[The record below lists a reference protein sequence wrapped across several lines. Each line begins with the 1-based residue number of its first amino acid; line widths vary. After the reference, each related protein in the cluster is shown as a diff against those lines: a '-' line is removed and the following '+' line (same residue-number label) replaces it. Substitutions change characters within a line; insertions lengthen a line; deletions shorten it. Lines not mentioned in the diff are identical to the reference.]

1 MKQRNPWIRRSVALS
16 AALAAAV
23 MAAGSPAWANMLV
36 QPQVTGAVTAVAGTT
51 AVTINGQTYLIE
63 RNSSAYQVIQS
74 VHVGEQI
81 GLILDGPASSSSSH
95 VIAIVT
101 AAARK

>member
-1 MKQRNPWIRRSVALS
+1 MKQCNFWSRRAVALS
-16 AALAAAV
+16 AALV
-23 MAAGSPAWANMLV
+23 AAGAPVWANMLV

-63 RNSSAYQVIQS
+63 RNSTAYQAIQS

-81 GLILDGPASSSSSH
+81 GLILDGPASSSRSH
-95 VIAIVT
+95 VVAIVT